1 MTQTVT
7 LLSFD
12 FVKLIAVVVVIPI
25 AGWAT
30 HNWHQNFAYH
40 TNLSGWIFLLSG
52 IIMITAAVA
61 ILCIRAGRAANGEP
75 GKEFEE
81 ALQVLP

>member
-1 MTQTVT
+1 MTPTVT

-12 FVKLIAVVVVIPI
+12 FVKLIAVVVIVIPI
-25 AGWAT
+25 AAWAT

-40 TNLSGWIFLLSG
+40 TNLSWW
-52 IIMITAAVA
+52 ITAAVA